1 MKIKRS
7 PGEVTF
13 DVLNIAFMS
22 FVLFI
27 TLYPFWFVIVMSF
40 NEGNDAAR
48 GGIYFWPRSFS
59 LLNFQAVF
67 RNPAILTGFQVTI
80 LRTIVGTIVHVLF
93 TGMVAYSLSH
103 SKLIFRKFYMI
114 VGIITMFFGSGL
126 IPYYL
131 LIRNLGL
138 RNTFWVYIFPAM
150 FSFYDM
156 IIMMT
161 FFRHLPSEMSESA
174 KIDGAGYW
182 RIFLSIIIP
191 LSAPIFATM
200 SLFAGVYHWNDYFTA
215 VLYIDKKELLPIQT
229 ILFKIIAESQ
239 ASTILSQVNIPGVI
253 ARRKLT
259 SESVKMA
266 TMVITTIPIICVY
279 PFLQKYFVKGMLI
292 GSVKG

>member
-1 MKIKRS
+1 MKVKRS
-7 PGEVTF
+7 KGE
-13 DVLNIAFMS
+13 IAFDIGNTVFMGLI
-22 FVLFI
+22 LFI
-27 TLYPFWFVIVMSF
+27 TLYPFWYVFVVSF
-40 NEGNDAAR
+40 NEGSDTAL
-48 GGIYFWPRSFS
+48 GGIYFWPRKFS

-67 RNPAILTGFQVTI
+67 NNPTIITGFTVTT
-80 LRTIVGTIVHVLF
+80 LRTAIGAFIYVFF
-93 TGMVAYSLSH
+93 TGMVAFALSH
-103 SKLIFRKFYMI
+103 SHLIGRKIYIIIGI
-114 VGIITMFFGSGL
+114 VTMFFGSGL
-126 IPYYL
+126 IPYYM

-138 RNTFWVYIFPAM
+138 RNTFWVFIIPAM

-156 IIMMT
+156 IIMKT
-161 FFRHLPSEMSESA
+161 FFRNLPGEMSESA

-182 RIFLSIIIP
+182 RIFISIIIP
-191 LSAPIFATM
+191 LSGPILATM
-200 SLFAGVYHWNDYFTA
+200 ALFSGVYHWNDYFTA

-239 ASTILSQVNIPGVI
+239 AVTMLTQVNLPSII

-266 TMVITTIPIICVY
+266 TMVITTAPIICVY

>member
-7 PGEVTF
+7 RSELVF
-13 DVLNIAFMS
+13 DILNTAFMT
-22 FVLFI
+22 FILFI

-40 NEGNDAAR
+40 NEGTDAAR
-48 GGIYFWPRSFS
+48 GGIYFWPRIFS
-59 LLNFQAVF
+59 LLNFTAVF
-67 RNPAILTGFQVTI
+67 KNPAILTGFQVTT
-80 LRTIVGTIVHVLF
+80 LRTIVGTIIHVFF
-93 TGMVAYSLSH
+93 TGMVAFALSH
-103 SKLIFRKFYMI
+103 SRLVGRKFYMI

-126 IPYYL
+126 IPYYM

-161 FFRHLPSEMSESA
+161 FFRHLPGEMSESA

-191 LSAPIFATM
+191 LSGPIFATM
-200 SLFAGVYHWNDYFTA
+200 ALFAGVYHWNDYFTA
-215 VLYIDKKELLPIQT
+215 VLFIDKKELLPIQT